1 MLPCTLYVQNCMT
14 AKHVMSR
21 DHSLT
26 SQAMGIA
33 DCASVVSSRF
43 LKIENSQ

>member
-26 SQAMGIA
+26 SQAMGSCNIVQSLHVTS
-33 DCASVVSSRF
+33 C
-43 LKIENSQ
+43 EN